1 MKKRIFALAVVLTCL
16 SILASTTL
24 AYFTDIGTARNVIT
38 SGGIGIELIEQ
49 QLVGGTLQPWPEMP
63 VPVMPGTAVSKI
75 ASAKN
80 LEQPAWIRMNYT
92 VTVYDAAGKTMDVPA
107 DELAEVIVIEPD
119 GTEWIR
125 KDGWWYY
132 KAAVNTGETTEPL
145 FEEVVFS
152 GPHMDNKYQNCTV
165 EVIVKA
171 QGVQTA
177 NNGESALEAAGW
189 PATE

>member
-49 QLVGGTLQPWPEMP
+49 QLVGGTLQPWPETP

-107 DELAEVIVIEPD
+107 GELAEVIVID
-119 GTEWIR
+119 ANDDAWTQ

-132 KAAVNTGETTEPL
+132 KAAVNTGETTAPL

-152 GPHMDNKYQNCTV
+152 GPYMDNKYQNCTV
-165 EVIVKA
+165 TVDVTA
-171 QGVQTA
+171 QAVQKA
-177 NNGESALEAAGW
+177 NNGATVWEAKGW
-189 PATE
+189 PEE

>member
-1 MKKRIFALAVVLTCL
+1 MKKRIFALAIVMTCL

-38 SGGIGIELIEQ
+38 SGGIGIQVVEQ
-49 QLVGGTLQPWPEMP
+49 QLVGGTLQPWPETP

-92 VTVYDAAGKTMDVPA
+92 VTVYDAAGKAMDVPA

-132 KAAVNTGETTEPL
+132 KAAVNTGETTAPL

-165 EVIVKA
+165 TVDVTA
-171 QGVQTA
+171 QAVQKA
-177 NNGESALEAAGW
+177 NNGATVWEAKGW
-189 PATE
+189 PEE

>member
-38 SGGIGIELIEQ
+38 SGGIGIQVIEQ
-49 QLVGGTLQPWPEMP
+49 QLVGGTLQPWPEVP

-107 DELAEVIVIEPD
+107 GELAEVIVID
-119 GTEWIR
+119 ANDDAWTQ

-152 GPHMDNKYQNCTV
+152 GPYMDNKYQNCTV
-165 EVIVKA
+165 TVDVTA
-171 QGVQTA
+171 QAVQKA
-177 NNGESALEAAGW
+177 NNGATVWEAKGW
-189 PATE
+189 PEE

>member
-38 SGGIGIELIEQ
+38 SGGIGIQVIEQ
-49 QLVGGTLQPWPEMP
+49 QLVGGIMQPWPETP

-107 DELAEVIVIEPD
+107 GELAEVIVID
-119 GTEWIR
+119 ANDDAWTQ

-132 KAAVNTGETTEPL
+132 KTAVNTGETTAPL
-145 FEEVVFS
+145 FEEVIFS
-152 GPHMDNKYQNCTV
+152 GPHMDNKYQNCMVTV
-165 EVIVKA
+165 DVTA
-171 QGVQTA
+171 QAVQKA
-177 NNGESALEAAGW
+177 NNGATVWEAKGW
-189 PATE
+189 PEE

>member
-107 DELAEVIVIEPD
+107 GELAEVIVID
-119 GTEWIR
+119 ANDDAWTQ

-132 KAAVNTGETTEPL
+132 KAAVNTGETTAPL

-152 GPHMDNKYQNCTV
+152 GPYMDNKYQNCTV
-165 EVIVKA
+165 TVDVTA
-171 QGVQTA
+171 QAVQKA
-177 NNGESALEAAGW
+177 NNGATVWEAKGW
-189 PATE
+189 PEE

>member
-38 SGGIGIELIEQ
+38 SGGIGIQVIEQ
-49 QLVGGTLQPWPEMP
+49 QLVGGTLQPWPETP
-63 VPVMPGTAVSKI
+63 VPVMPGTTVSKI

-92 VTVYDAAGKTMDVPA
+92 VTVYDATGKTMDVPA
-107 DELAEVIVIEPD
+107 GELAEVIVID
-119 GTEWIR
+119 ANDDAWTQ

-132 KAAVNTGETTEPL
+132 KAAVNTGETTAPL

-165 EVIVKA
+165 TVDVTAQAVQKVHNGDTVMDA
-171 QGVQTA
+171 QG
-177 NNGESALEAAGW
+177 W
-189 PATE
+189 PKN

>member
-24 AYFTDIGTARNVIT
+24 AYFTDIGSARNVIT
-38 SGGIGIELIEQ
+38 SGGIGIQVIEQ
-49 QLVGGTLQPWPEMP
+49 QLVDGTLQPWPETP

-107 DELAEVIVIEPD
+107 GELAEVIVID
-119 GTEWIR
+119 ANDDAWTQ

-132 KAAVNTGETTEPL
+132 KTAVNTGETTEPL

-152 GPHMDNKYQNCTV
+152 GPYMDNKYQLSTV
-165 EVIVKA
+165 VIDVNAQAVQKVHNGDTVMDA
-171 QGVQTA
+171 QG
-177 NNGESALEAAGW
+177 W
-189 PATE
+189 PKN